1 VLVIGTPGF
10 MALLSLFFIASAATL
25 VVMGNFKGA
34 GLCAVLAALT
44 WP

>member
-1 VLVIGTPGF
+1 MIGTPGF
-10 MALLSLFFIASAATL
+10 MALLSLFFLSSASVL
-25 VVMGNFKGA
+25 VLMGNFKGA